1 MEKELKHIAFI
12 MDGNG
17 RWAKK
22 RGLPRHL
29 GHKRGC
35 EVCTDIYEGCLE
47 NHIQVMSLYAF
58 STENWNRPKD
68 EIDHL
73 FNYLEIFFKKE
84 IKRFMRDGSRV
95 MVSGDLSRIPEKT
108 RNVIDDSME
117 RTKDNKN
124 FVFNIC
130 LNYGGKSEIIR
141 ATKLIAEDIKNGV
154 ISIDDVNEKTFEN
167 YLYTKDLPP
176 VDLLIRTSGEMR
188 TSNFLL
194 WQLAYAEFIFT
205 KTCWPDFNKKELNEC
220 INEFK
225 TRDRRY
231 GTRGYESETG
241 RSNNISQ
248 DNAGLLAGATCG
260 AGLGAIICANMGYP
274 ITFFASAVLFAV
286 YLLIT
291 FSAMPWKALAKRGNM
306 DEEEKPVSV
315 SSLKKMIFSAEMLFY
330 IVFIG
335 IPLNIGVMLCVTLVP
350 AICQNNGISSVM
362 LSYCYIANGIAGIY
376 IGPAL
381 VSRAKKKLGLMPC
394 IAISFLLAAA
404 GIFVLK
410 LPGIVVMIV
419 ISSMVL
425 GFLDGFGTPMCTDQ
439 FMELNVVKNAVDE
452 STALIFS
459 VVISYILLTF
469 APMIAEAMLL
479 PGEGLFSPM
488 MIGTAFYLTAAVVV
502 FIYGAAKKKRSS
514 SGKRGK

>member
-84 IKRFMRDGSRV
+84 IKRFMKDGSRV

-108 RNVIDDSME
+108 RNVIYDSIE

-130 LNYGGKSEIIR
+130 LNYGGKSEIVR

-154 ISIDDVNEKTFEN
+154 ISIDDVNEKSFEN

-231 GTRGYESETG
+231 GGIE
-241 RSNNISQ
+241 
-248 DNAGLLAGATCG
+248 D
-260 AGLGAIICANMGYP
+260 
-274 ITFFASAVLFAV
+274 
-286 YLLIT
+286 
-291 FSAMPWKALAKRGNM
+291 GN
-306 DEEEKPVSV
+306 K
-315 SSLKKMIFSAEMLFY
+315 
-330 IVFIG
+330 
-335 IPLNIGVMLCVTLVP
+335 
-350 AICQNNGISSVM
+350 
-362 LSYCYIANGIAGIY
+362 
-376 IGPAL
+376 
-381 VSRAKKKLGLMPC
+381 
-394 IAISFLLAAA
+394 
-404 GIFVLK
+404 
-410 LPGIVVMIV
+410 
-419 ISSMVL
+419 
-425 GFLDGFGTPMCTDQ
+425 
-439 FMELNVVKNAVDE
+439 
-452 STALIFS
+452 
-459 VVISYILLTF
+459 
-469 APMIAEAMLL
+469 
-479 PGEGLFSPM
+479 
-488 MIGTAFYLTAAVVV
+488 
-502 FIYGAAKKKRSS
+502 
-514 SGKRGK
+514 

>member
-1 MEKELKHIAFI
+1 

-108 RNVIDDSME
+108 RNVIYDSME

-130 LNYGGKSEIIR
+130 LNYGGKSEIVR

-154 ISIDDVNEKTFEN
+154 ISIDDVNEKSFEN

-231 GTRGYESETG
+231 GGIE
-241 RSNNISQ
+241 
-248 DNAGLLAGATCG
+248 D
-260 AGLGAIICANMGYP
+260 
-274 ITFFASAVLFAV
+274 
-286 YLLIT
+286 
-291 FSAMPWKALAKRGNM
+291 GN
-306 DEEEKPVSV
+306 K
-315 SSLKKMIFSAEMLFY
+315 
-330 IVFIG
+330 
-335 IPLNIGVMLCVTLVP
+335 
-350 AICQNNGISSVM
+350 
-362 LSYCYIANGIAGIY
+362 
-376 IGPAL
+376 
-381 VSRAKKKLGLMPC
+381 
-394 IAISFLLAAA
+394 
-404 GIFVLK
+404 
-410 LPGIVVMIV
+410 
-419 ISSMVL
+419 
-425 GFLDGFGTPMCTDQ
+425 
-439 FMELNVVKNAVDE
+439 
-452 STALIFS
+452 
-459 VVISYILLTF
+459 
-469 APMIAEAMLL
+469 
-479 PGEGLFSPM
+479 
-488 MIGTAFYLTAAVVV
+488 
-502 FIYGAAKKKRSS
+502 
-514 SGKRGK
+514 

>member
-108 RNVIDDSME
+108 RN
-117 RTKDNKN
+117 
-124 FVFNIC
+124 
-130 LNYGGKSEIIR
+130 LNYGGKSEIVR
-141 ATKLIAEDIKNGV
+141 ATKLIAENIKNGV
-154 ISIDDVNEKTFEN
+154 ISIDDVNEKSFEN

-231 GTRGYESETG
+231 GGIE
-241 RSNNISQ
+241 
-248 DNAGLLAGATCG
+248 D
-260 AGLGAIICANMGYP
+260 
-274 ITFFASAVLFAV
+274 
-286 YLLIT
+286 
-291 FSAMPWKALAKRGNM
+291 GN
-306 DEEEKPVSV
+306 K
-315 SSLKKMIFSAEMLFY
+315 
-330 IVFIG
+330 
-335 IPLNIGVMLCVTLVP
+335 
-350 AICQNNGISSVM
+350 
-362 LSYCYIANGIAGIY
+362 
-376 IGPAL
+376 
-381 VSRAKKKLGLMPC
+381 
-394 IAISFLLAAA
+394 
-404 GIFVLK
+404 
-410 LPGIVVMIV
+410 
-419 ISSMVL
+419 
-425 GFLDGFGTPMCTDQ
+425 
-439 FMELNVVKNAVDE
+439 
-452 STALIFS
+452 
-459 VVISYILLTF
+459 
-469 APMIAEAMLL
+469 
-479 PGEGLFSPM
+479 
-488 MIGTAFYLTAAVVV
+488 
-502 FIYGAAKKKRSS
+502 
-514 SGKRGK
+514 

>member
-108 RNVIDDSME
+108 RNVIYDSME

-130 LNYGGKSEIIR
+130 LNYGGKSEIVR
-141 ATKLIAEDIKNGV
+141 ATKLIAEDIKKGV

-231 GTRGYESETG
+231 GGIE
-241 RSNNISQ
+241 
-248 DNAGLLAGATCG
+248 D
-260 AGLGAIICANMGYP
+260 
-274 ITFFASAVLFAV
+274 
-286 YLLIT
+286 
-291 FSAMPWKALAKRGNM
+291 GN
-306 DEEEKPVSV
+306 K
-315 SSLKKMIFSAEMLFY
+315 
-330 IVFIG
+330 
-335 IPLNIGVMLCVTLVP
+335 
-350 AICQNNGISSVM
+350 
-362 LSYCYIANGIAGIY
+362 
-376 IGPAL
+376 
-381 VSRAKKKLGLMPC
+381 
-394 IAISFLLAAA
+394 
-404 GIFVLK
+404 
-410 LPGIVVMIV
+410 
-419 ISSMVL
+419 
-425 GFLDGFGTPMCTDQ
+425 
-439 FMELNVVKNAVDE
+439 
-452 STALIFS
+452 
-459 VVISYILLTF
+459 
-469 APMIAEAMLL
+469 
-479 PGEGLFSPM
+479 
-488 MIGTAFYLTAAVVV
+488 
-502 FIYGAAKKKRSS
+502 
-514 SGKRGK
+514 

>member
-17 RWAKK
+17 RWAKR

-29 GHKRGC
+29 GHKKGC

-47 NHIQVMSLYAF
+47 NGIKVMSLYAF

-108 RNVIDDSME
+108 RNVINDSME

-130 LNYGGKSEIIR
+130 LNYGGKSEIVR

-154 ISIDDVNEKTFEN
+154 ISIDDVNEKSFEN

-231 GTRGYESETG
+231 GGIE
-241 RSNNISQ
+241 
-248 DNAGLLAGATCG
+248 D
-260 AGLGAIICANMGYP
+260 
-274 ITFFASAVLFAV
+274 
-286 YLLIT
+286 
-291 FSAMPWKALAKRGNM
+291 GN
-306 DEEEKPVSV
+306 
-315 SSLKKMIFSAEMLFY
+315 
-330 IVFIG
+330 
-335 IPLNIGVMLCVTLVP
+335 
-350 AICQNNGISSVM
+350 
-362 LSYCYIANGIAGIY
+362 
-376 IGPAL
+376 
-381 VSRAKKKLGLMPC
+381 
-394 IAISFLLAAA
+394 
-404 GIFVLK
+404 
-410 LPGIVVMIV
+410 
-419 ISSMVL
+419 
-425 GFLDGFGTPMCTDQ
+425 
-439 FMELNVVKNAVDE
+439 
-452 STALIFS
+452 
-459 VVISYILLTF
+459 
-469 APMIAEAMLL
+469 
-479 PGEGLFSPM
+479 
-488 MIGTAFYLTAAVVV
+488 
-502 FIYGAAKKKRSS
+502 
-514 SGKRGK
+514 

>member
-108 RNVIDDSME
+108 RNVIYDSIE

-130 LNYGGKSEIIR
+130 LNYGGKSEIVR
-141 ATKLIAEDIKNGV
+141 ATKLIAEDIKNGL
-154 ISIDDVNEKTFEN
+154 ISIDDVNEKSFEN

-231 GTRGYESETG
+231 GGIE
-241 RSNNISQ
+241 
-248 DNAGLLAGATCG
+248 D
-260 AGLGAIICANMGYP
+260 
-274 ITFFASAVLFAV
+274 
-286 YLLIT
+286 
-291 FSAMPWKALAKRGNM
+291 GN
-306 DEEEKPVSV
+306 
-315 SSLKKMIFSAEMLFY
+315 
-330 IVFIG
+330 
-335 IPLNIGVMLCVTLVP
+335 
-350 AICQNNGISSVM
+350 
-362 LSYCYIANGIAGIY
+362 
-376 IGPAL
+376 
-381 VSRAKKKLGLMPC
+381 
-394 IAISFLLAAA
+394 
-404 GIFVLK
+404 
-410 LPGIVVMIV
+410 
-419 ISSMVL
+419 
-425 GFLDGFGTPMCTDQ
+425 
-439 FMELNVVKNAVDE
+439 
-452 STALIFS
+452 
-459 VVISYILLTF
+459 
-469 APMIAEAMLL
+469 
-479 PGEGLFSPM
+479 
-488 MIGTAFYLTAAVVV
+488 
-502 FIYGAAKKKRSS
+502 
-514 SGKRGK
+514 

>member
-108 RNVIDDSME
+108 RNVIYDSME

-130 LNYGGKSEIIR
+130 LNYGGKSEIVR
-141 ATKLIAEDIKNGV
+141 ATKLIAEDIKNGI
-154 ISIDDVNEKTFEN
+154 ISIDDVNEKSFEN

-231 GTRGYESETG
+231 GGIE
-241 RSNNISQ
+241 
-248 DNAGLLAGATCG
+248 D
-260 AGLGAIICANMGYP
+260 
-274 ITFFASAVLFAV
+274 
-286 YLLIT
+286 
-291 FSAMPWKALAKRGNM
+291 GN
-306 DEEEKPVSV
+306 K
-315 SSLKKMIFSAEMLFY
+315 
-330 IVFIG
+330 
-335 IPLNIGVMLCVTLVP
+335 
-350 AICQNNGISSVM
+350 
-362 LSYCYIANGIAGIY
+362 
-376 IGPAL
+376 
-381 VSRAKKKLGLMPC
+381 
-394 IAISFLLAAA
+394 
-404 GIFVLK
+404 
-410 LPGIVVMIV
+410 
-419 ISSMVL
+419 
-425 GFLDGFGTPMCTDQ
+425 
-439 FMELNVVKNAVDE
+439 
-452 STALIFS
+452 
-459 VVISYILLTF
+459 
-469 APMIAEAMLL
+469 
-479 PGEGLFSPM
+479 
-488 MIGTAFYLTAAVVV
+488 
-502 FIYGAAKKKRSS
+502 
-514 SGKRGK
+514 

>member
-108 RNVIDDSME
+108 RNVIYDSME

-154 ISIDDVNEKTFEN
+154 ISIDDVNEKSFEN

-231 GTRGYESETG
+231 GGIE
-241 RSNNISQ
+241 
-248 DNAGLLAGATCG
+248 D
-260 AGLGAIICANMGYP
+260 
-274 ITFFASAVLFAV
+274 
-286 YLLIT
+286 
-291 FSAMPWKALAKRGNM
+291 GN
-306 DEEEKPVSV
+306 K
-315 SSLKKMIFSAEMLFY
+315 
-330 IVFIG
+330 
-335 IPLNIGVMLCVTLVP
+335 
-350 AICQNNGISSVM
+350 
-362 LSYCYIANGIAGIY
+362 
-376 IGPAL
+376 
-381 VSRAKKKLGLMPC
+381 
-394 IAISFLLAAA
+394 
-404 GIFVLK
+404 
-410 LPGIVVMIV
+410 
-419 ISSMVL
+419 
-425 GFLDGFGTPMCTDQ
+425 
-439 FMELNVVKNAVDE
+439 
-452 STALIFS
+452 
-459 VVISYILLTF
+459 
-469 APMIAEAMLL
+469 
-479 PGEGLFSPM
+479 
-488 MIGTAFYLTAAVVV
+488 
-502 FIYGAAKKKRSS
+502 
-514 SGKRGK
+514 

>member
-108 RNVIDDSME
+108 RNVIYDSME

-130 LNYGGKSEIIR
+130 LNYGGKSEIVR

-154 ISIDDVNEKTFEN
+154 ISADDVNEKSFEN

-231 GTRGYESETG
+231 GGIE
-241 RSNNISQ
+241 
-248 DNAGLLAGATCG
+248 D
-260 AGLGAIICANMGYP
+260 
-274 ITFFASAVLFAV
+274 
-286 YLLIT
+286 
-291 FSAMPWKALAKRGNM
+291 GN
-306 DEEEKPVSV
+306 K
-315 SSLKKMIFSAEMLFY
+315 
-330 IVFIG
+330 
-335 IPLNIGVMLCVTLVP
+335 
-350 AICQNNGISSVM
+350 
-362 LSYCYIANGIAGIY
+362 
-376 IGPAL
+376 
-381 VSRAKKKLGLMPC
+381 
-394 IAISFLLAAA
+394 
-404 GIFVLK
+404 
-410 LPGIVVMIV
+410 
-419 ISSMVL
+419 
-425 GFLDGFGTPMCTDQ
+425 
-439 FMELNVVKNAVDE
+439 
-452 STALIFS
+452 
-459 VVISYILLTF
+459 
-469 APMIAEAMLL
+469 
-479 PGEGLFSPM
+479 
-488 MIGTAFYLTAAVVV
+488 
-502 FIYGAAKKKRSS
+502 
-514 SGKRGK
+514 

>member
-17 RWAKK
+17 RWAKR

-29 GHKRGC
+29 GHKKGC

-47 NHIQVMSLYAF
+47 NGIKVMSLYAF

-108 RNVIDDSME
+108 RNVIYDSME

-130 LNYGGKSEIIR
+130 LNYGGKSEIVR
-141 ATKLIAEDIKNGV
+141 AAKLICEDVKKGT
-154 ISIDDVNEKTFEN
+154 ISIDDVNEQSFEN

-231 GTRGYESETG
+231 GGIE
-241 RSNNISQ
+241 
-248 DNAGLLAGATCG
+248 D
-260 AGLGAIICANMGYP
+260 
-274 ITFFASAVLFAV
+274 
-286 YLLIT
+286 
-291 FSAMPWKALAKRGNM
+291 GN
-306 DEEEKPVSV
+306 
-315 SSLKKMIFSAEMLFY
+315 
-330 IVFIG
+330 
-335 IPLNIGVMLCVTLVP
+335 
-350 AICQNNGISSVM
+350 
-362 LSYCYIANGIAGIY
+362 
-376 IGPAL
+376 
-381 VSRAKKKLGLMPC
+381 
-394 IAISFLLAAA
+394 
-404 GIFVLK
+404 
-410 LPGIVVMIV
+410 
-419 ISSMVL
+419 
-425 GFLDGFGTPMCTDQ
+425 
-439 FMELNVVKNAVDE
+439 
-452 STALIFS
+452 
-459 VVISYILLTF
+459 
-469 APMIAEAMLL
+469 
-479 PGEGLFSPM
+479 
-488 MIGTAFYLTAAVVV
+488 
-502 FIYGAAKKKRSS
+502 
-514 SGKRGK
+514 

>member
-108 RNVIDDSME
+108 RNVIYDSME

-130 LNYGGKSEIIR
+130 LNYGGKSEIVR

-154 ISIDDVNEKTFEN
+154 ISIDDVNEKSFEN
-167 YLYTKDLPP
+167 YLYTKYLPP

-231 GTRGYESETG
+231 GGIE
-241 RSNNISQ
+241 
-248 DNAGLLAGATCG
+248 D
-260 AGLGAIICANMGYP
+260 
-274 ITFFASAVLFAV
+274 
-286 YLLIT
+286 
-291 FSAMPWKALAKRGNM
+291 GN
-306 DEEEKPVSV
+306 K
-315 SSLKKMIFSAEMLFY
+315 
-330 IVFIG
+330 
-335 IPLNIGVMLCVTLVP
+335 
-350 AICQNNGISSVM
+350 
-362 LSYCYIANGIAGIY
+362 
-376 IGPAL
+376 
-381 VSRAKKKLGLMPC
+381 
-394 IAISFLLAAA
+394 
-404 GIFVLK
+404 
-410 LPGIVVMIV
+410 
-419 ISSMVL
+419 
-425 GFLDGFGTPMCTDQ
+425 
-439 FMELNVVKNAVDE
+439 
-452 STALIFS
+452 
-459 VVISYILLTF
+459 
-469 APMIAEAMLL
+469 
-479 PGEGLFSPM
+479 
-488 MIGTAFYLTAAVVV
+488 
-502 FIYGAAKKKRSS
+502 
-514 SGKRGK
+514 

>member
-141 ATKLIAEDIKNGV
+141 ATKLIAEDIKKGV

-231 GTRGYESETG
+231 GGIE
-241 RSNNISQ
+241 
-248 DNAGLLAGATCG
+248 D
-260 AGLGAIICANMGYP
+260 
-274 ITFFASAVLFAV
+274 
-286 YLLIT
+286 
-291 FSAMPWKALAKRGNM
+291 GN
-306 DEEEKPVSV
+306 K
-315 SSLKKMIFSAEMLFY
+315 
-330 IVFIG
+330 
-335 IPLNIGVMLCVTLVP
+335 
-350 AICQNNGISSVM
+350 
-362 LSYCYIANGIAGIY
+362 
-376 IGPAL
+376 
-381 VSRAKKKLGLMPC
+381 
-394 IAISFLLAAA
+394 
-404 GIFVLK
+404 
-410 LPGIVVMIV
+410 
-419 ISSMVL
+419 
-425 GFLDGFGTPMCTDQ
+425 
-439 FMELNVVKNAVDE
+439 
-452 STALIFS
+452 
-459 VVISYILLTF
+459 
-469 APMIAEAMLL
+469 
-479 PGEGLFSPM
+479 
-488 MIGTAFYLTAAVVV
+488 
-502 FIYGAAKKKRSS
+502 
-514 SGKRGK
+514 

>member
-35 EVCTDIYEGCLE
+35 EVCTDIYKGCLE

-108 RNVIDDSME
+108 RNVIYDSME

-130 LNYGGKSEIIR
+130 LNYGGKSEIVR

-154 ISIDDVNEKTFEN
+154 ISIDDVNEKSFEN

-231 GTRGYESETG
+231 GGIE
-241 RSNNISQ
+241 
-248 DNAGLLAGATCG
+248 D
-260 AGLGAIICANMGYP
+260 
-274 ITFFASAVLFAV
+274 
-286 YLLIT
+286 
-291 FSAMPWKALAKRGNM
+291 GN
-306 DEEEKPVSV
+306 K
-315 SSLKKMIFSAEMLFY
+315 
-330 IVFIG
+330 
-335 IPLNIGVMLCVTLVP
+335 
-350 AICQNNGISSVM
+350 
-362 LSYCYIANGIAGIY
+362 
-376 IGPAL
+376 
-381 VSRAKKKLGLMPC
+381 
-394 IAISFLLAAA
+394 
-404 GIFVLK
+404 
-410 LPGIVVMIV
+410 
-419 ISSMVL
+419 
-425 GFLDGFGTPMCTDQ
+425 
-439 FMELNVVKNAVDE
+439 
-452 STALIFS
+452 
-459 VVISYILLTF
+459 
-469 APMIAEAMLL
+469 
-479 PGEGLFSPM
+479 
-488 MIGTAFYLTAAVVV
+488 
-502 FIYGAAKKKRSS
+502 
-514 SGKRGK
+514 

>member
-108 RNVIDDSME
+108 RNVIYDSME

-130 LNYGGKSEIIR
+130 LNYGGKSEIVR

-154 ISIDDVNEKTFEN
+154 ISIDDVNEKSFEN

-205 KTCWPDFNKKELNEC
+205 KTHWPDFNKKELNEC

-231 GTRGYESETG
+231 GGIE
-241 RSNNISQ
+241 
-248 DNAGLLAGATCG
+248 D
-260 AGLGAIICANMGYP
+260 
-274 ITFFASAVLFAV
+274 
-286 YLLIT
+286 
-291 FSAMPWKALAKRGNM
+291 GN
-306 DEEEKPVSV
+306 K
-315 SSLKKMIFSAEMLFY
+315 
-330 IVFIG
+330 
-335 IPLNIGVMLCVTLVP
+335 
-350 AICQNNGISSVM
+350 
-362 LSYCYIANGIAGIY
+362 
-376 IGPAL
+376 
-381 VSRAKKKLGLMPC
+381 
-394 IAISFLLAAA
+394 
-404 GIFVLK
+404 
-410 LPGIVVMIV
+410 
-419 ISSMVL
+419 
-425 GFLDGFGTPMCTDQ
+425 
-439 FMELNVVKNAVDE
+439 
-452 STALIFS
+452 
-459 VVISYILLTF
+459 
-469 APMIAEAMLL
+469 
-479 PGEGLFSPM
+479 
-488 MIGTAFYLTAAVVV
+488 
-502 FIYGAAKKKRSS
+502 
-514 SGKRGK
+514 

>member
-1 MEKELKHIAFI
+1 MNQMEKELKHIAFI

-17 RWAKK
+17 RWAKR

-29 GHKRGC
+29 GHKKGC

-47 NHIQVMSLYAF
+47 NGIKVMSLYAF

-108 RNVIDDSME
+108 RNVIYDSME
-117 RTKDNKN
+117 RTKDNNN

-130 LNYGGKSEIIR
+130 LNYGGKSEIVR
-141 ATKLIAEDIKNGV
+141 ATKLICEDVKNGI
-154 ISIDDVNEKTFEN
+154 ISIDDVNEQSFEN

-231 GTRGYESETG
+231 GGIE
-241 RSNNISQ
+241 
-248 DNAGLLAGATCG
+248 D
-260 AGLGAIICANMGYP
+260 
-274 ITFFASAVLFAV
+274 
-286 YLLIT
+286 
-291 FSAMPWKALAKRGNM
+291 GN
-306 DEEEKPVSV
+306 
-315 SSLKKMIFSAEMLFY
+315 
-330 IVFIG
+330 
-335 IPLNIGVMLCVTLVP
+335 
-350 AICQNNGISSVM
+350 
-362 LSYCYIANGIAGIY
+362 
-376 IGPAL
+376 
-381 VSRAKKKLGLMPC
+381 
-394 IAISFLLAAA
+394 
-404 GIFVLK
+404 
-410 LPGIVVMIV
+410 
-419 ISSMVL
+419 
-425 GFLDGFGTPMCTDQ
+425 
-439 FMELNVVKNAVDE
+439 
-452 STALIFS
+452 
-459 VVISYILLTF
+459 
-469 APMIAEAMLL
+469 
-479 PGEGLFSPM
+479 
-488 MIGTAFYLTAAVVV
+488 
-502 FIYGAAKKKRSS
+502 
-514 SGKRGK
+514 

>member
-1 MEKELKHIAFI
+1 MEKELKHIAVI
-12 MDGNG
+12 MDGTG
-17 RWAKK
+17 RWAKR

-29 GHKRGC
+29 GHKKGC

-47 NHIQVMSLYAF
+47 NGIKVMSLYAF

-108 RNVIDDSME
+108 RNVIYDSME
-117 RTKDNKN
+117 RTKENKN

-130 LNYGGKSEIIR
+130 LNYGGKSEIVR

-154 ISIDDVNEKTFEN
+154 ISIDDVNEKSFEN

-231 GTRGYESETG
+231 GGIE
-241 RSNNISQ
+241 
-248 DNAGLLAGATCG
+248 D
-260 AGLGAIICANMGYP
+260 
-274 ITFFASAVLFAV
+274 
-286 YLLIT
+286 
-291 FSAMPWKALAKRGNM
+291 GN
-306 DEEEKPVSV
+306 
-315 SSLKKMIFSAEMLFY
+315 
-330 IVFIG
+330 
-335 IPLNIGVMLCVTLVP
+335 
-350 AICQNNGISSVM
+350 
-362 LSYCYIANGIAGIY
+362 
-376 IGPAL
+376 
-381 VSRAKKKLGLMPC
+381 
-394 IAISFLLAAA
+394 
-404 GIFVLK
+404 
-410 LPGIVVMIV
+410 
-419 ISSMVL
+419 
-425 GFLDGFGTPMCTDQ
+425 
-439 FMELNVVKNAVDE
+439 
-452 STALIFS
+452 
-459 VVISYILLTF
+459 
-469 APMIAEAMLL
+469 
-479 PGEGLFSPM
+479 
-488 MIGTAFYLTAAVVV
+488 
-502 FIYGAAKKKRSS
+502 
-514 SGKRGK
+514 